1 MKFIAKAAIPDAEE
15 AIQNCGERIL
25 CVDCKMIV
33 FRKASR
39 FRFAPRTLD
48 FRFEIFFGFPK
59 KANQK
64 KYLYFLFSKSQF
76 SYGFTV
82 IQGKTD

>member
-1 MKFIAKAAIPDAEE
+1 MLKKQF
-15 AIQNCGERIL
+15 QNCGERIL

-33 FRKASR
+33 FRKEQ
-39 FRFAPRTLD
+39 D
-48 FRFEIFFGFPK
+48 FDSLQELLFWLEIFGFPS
-59 KANQK
+59 KANQRK

-82 IQGKTD
+82 IQVKLTDGFAGI